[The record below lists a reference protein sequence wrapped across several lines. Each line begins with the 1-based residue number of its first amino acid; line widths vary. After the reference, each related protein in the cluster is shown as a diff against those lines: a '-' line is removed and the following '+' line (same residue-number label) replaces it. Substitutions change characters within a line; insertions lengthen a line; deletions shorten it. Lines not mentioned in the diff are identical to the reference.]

1 MKRTVSQA
9 ELDTTS
15 TNIETNSSAM
25 APGADDEGYM
35 DHDALV
41 VADASADVDVTIV
54 GAGPSGLML
63 A

>member
-15 TNIETNSSAM
+15 TNIETSSSAM

-41 VADASADVDVTIV
+41 AADASADVTIV

>member
-41 VADASADVDVTIV
+41 VAGASADVTIV